1 MPDLMPLP
9 GNHGWNRPLKP
20 VAHLLEASPRIARD
34 HIGQFSYRIFDFI
47 IDFLGCFA
55 EARVGRERRWN
66 VLLQRD
72 HVRLDAARKGQVKRR
87 LTQAGIVWQARLSQT
102 EAGSSMLANLL
113 GAVFEGSAQKL
124 VLHLLERGQLTE
136 NDQRQIRELLASNRR
151 QPNA

>member
-1 MPDLMPLP
+1 MTRATTAQPTP
-9 GNHGWNRPLKP
+9 GELNILRVLWESGPSRLSAICAALSDERKVAATTVATMLK
-20 VAHLLEASPRIARD
+20 IMK
-34 HIGQFSYRIFDFI
+34 
-47 IDFLGCFA
+47 
-55 EARVGRERRWN
+55 
-66 VLLQRD
+66 
-72 HVRLDAARKGQVKRR
+72 RKGQVKRR

-151 QPNA
+151 QPNS

>member
-1 MPDLMPLP
+1 MTRATTAQPTP
-9 GNHGWNRPLKP
+9 GELNILRVLWESGPSRLSAICAALSDERKVAATTVATMLK
-20 VAHLLEASPRIARD
+20 IMK
-34 HIGQFSYRIFDFI
+34 
-47 IDFLGCFA
+47 
-55 EARVGRERRWN
+55 
-66 VLLQRD
+66 
-72 HVRLDAARKGQVKRR
+72 RKGQVKRR